1 MTTRR
6 DLMKFGAMGAALAPF
21 MTIRLAAAA
30 QEFKAYTYLPTISR
44 PGAKGLETMF
54 SVVKEKTGGE
64 VAIELNLGGSLPIG
78 GADITQAVGDG
89 VIQFAGNGFFS
100 GSVPVG
106 GILRLPMLLT
116 TRAEFD
122 KAYAIVKP
130 HLDKGF
136 ARQGVTVIGNYLYPL
151 QVAWGRDPIASLD
164 DLKGKKMRVTSPE
177 QAAFMERMGGSG
189 VTIPTPE
196 VTPALQRGVVDG
208 VFTAAI
214 GGGVFWKDL
223 LTSNYRLGP
232 NFFDSVIIANSDALD
247 SLSDAQRD
255 IVMAAAADASKAI
268 SDEMFAEEPKVTQE
282 LADGGIAVTEPS
294 AEAVATAAK
303 DMAGYW
309 ESWAEEKGG
318 DFPDVLA
325 EVRKA
330 VGR

>member
-6 DLMKFGAMGAALAPF
+6 TFLKAGALGAAALPF
-21 MTIRLAAAA
+21 MTVRFAQAAS
-30 QEFKAYTYLPTISR
+30 EFKAYTYLPTISR
-44 PGAKGLETMF
+44 AGASGLEQMF
-54 SVVKEKTGGE
+54 KEITEKTGGE
-64 VAIELNLGGSLPIG
+64 VVIELNLGGSLPIS

-100 GSVPVG
+100 GSVPIG

-122 KAYAIVKP
+122 KAFAIVKP
-130 HLDKGF
+130 AMDQGF
-136 ARQGVTVIGNYLYPL
+136 QRQGVTVIGNYLYPL
-151 QVAWGRDPIASLD
+151 QVAWGRDAIASLD

-208 VFTAAI
+208 VFTASI
-214 GGGVFWKDL
+214 GGGAFWKDL

-247 SLSDAQRD
+247 SLSDEQRSV
-255 IVMAAAADASKAI
+255 VMSAAAKASSAI
-268 SDEMFAEEPKVTQE
+268 TDEMFADEPKVTEE
-282 LADGGIAVTEPS
+282 LAAGGITVTEPS
-294 AEAVATAAK
+294 ADAVATAAA

-309 ESWAEEKGG
+309 QSWAEEQGG
-318 DFPDVLA
+318 EAPAVLA
-325 EVRKA
+325 QVREA